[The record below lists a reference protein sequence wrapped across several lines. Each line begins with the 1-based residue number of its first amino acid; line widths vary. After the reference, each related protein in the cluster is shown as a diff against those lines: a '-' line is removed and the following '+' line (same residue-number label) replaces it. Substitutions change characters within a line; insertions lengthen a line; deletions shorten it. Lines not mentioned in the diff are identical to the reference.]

1 MERLGKAIKNLGGL
15 KSESKGFTGIQLAE
29 VNSVDPLTVIFQG
42 IELGSEDIK
51 IADYL
56 LKDYEREFDFESD
69 NTANLKGSKFTL
81 NGATLLNDTTPGGTR
96 PITTI
101 PEAGAVTNIETE
113 GTLKAKG
120 KIKWTDTL
128 KKGDEL
134 AVLLTEDE
142 QTLIIL
148 CKVVS
153 I

>member
-1 MERLGKAIKNLGGL
+1 MERLGKAIQSIGGM
-15 KSESKGFTGIQLAE
+15 KAESNGFTGVQLAE
-29 VNSVDPLTVIFQG
+29 VNTVDPLTVIFQG
-42 IELGSEDIK
+42 IELENENIK

-56 LKDYEREFDFESD
+56 LKDYEREFDFESE
-69 NTANLKGSKFTL
+69 NTANLKGNKFTL
-81 NGATLLNDTTPGGTR
+81 SGTALINDTTPGAPR
-96 PITTI
+96 P
-101 PEAGAVTNIETE
+101 VTNIPETGTITDVEIE

-134 AVLLTEDE
+134 AVLLTEDQ

>member
-1 MERLGKAIKNLGGL
+1 M
-15 KSESKGFTGIQLAE
+15 
-29 VNSVDPLTVIFQG
+29 
-42 IELGSEDIK
+42 
-51 IADYL
+51 
-56 LKDYEREFDFESD
+56 
-69 NTANLKGSKFTL
+69 KGSKFTL
-81 NGATLLNDTTPGGTR
+81 NGATLLNDTTPGGAR
-96 PITTI
+96 PVTTI

>member
-1 MERLGKAIKNLGGL
+1 MERLGRAIKNIGGQ
-15 KSESKGFTGIQLAE
+15 KAENKGFTGVQLAE
-29 VNSVDPLTVIFQG
+29 VNTVDPLTVIFQG
-42 IELGSEDIK
+42 MELESENIK

-69 NTANLKGSKFTL
+69 NTANLKGNKFTL
-81 NGATLLNDTTPGGTR
+81 NGATLLNDTTPGGIR
-96 PITTI
+96 PVTTI
-101 PEAGAVTNIETE
+101 PEAGTVTNIETE
-113 GTLKAKG
+113 GILKAKG

-128 KKGDEL
+128 KQGDEL